1 MKHPRSSP
9 CARQSGFSLLELVI
23 TLVLF
28 SILAGTLQLSAT
40 RRLVDDLERDRT
52 EQAAEEI
59 YRLANAAQHY
69 LIDEG
74 EWPLEM
80 LLCQGAYNELDAKG
94 LLRGAPRL
102 SPYLDSGG
110 NRTGYVLSCNSSHF
124 AVAATTEDAGQAA
137 ALARKVPGASASGTT
152 VTVHYPRPV
161 GSSGPS
167 GPSGTGG
174 PFMPLD
180 GSASPTATWDLGN
193 QYLFGARDVATETG
207 QTLLNSVQFAT
218 MASPGN
224 LIRKPTCLGNMT
236 PRIFTALN
244 QVSLSSGRALH
255 GIQLP
260 VDELAD
266 SWRVRA
272 VVTGSGGKES
282 ASSNTTTIAVFVKC
296 SY

>member
-1 MKHPRSSP
+1 MKHSRCCPGM
-9 CARQSGFSLLELVI
+9 RQSGFSLLELAI
-23 TLVLF
+23 TLALF
-28 SILAGTLQLSAT
+28 SILAGTLQLTAT

-80 LLCQGAYNELDAKG
+80 LLCQGAYGELDTQG

-110 NRTGYVLSCNSSHF
+110 DRTEYALSCNSSHF
-124 AVAATTEDAGQAA
+124 TIAATTENAGQAA
-137 ALARKVPGASASGTT
+137 ALAQKVPGASASGGV
-152 VTVHYPRPV
+152 VTVHYPRPADM
-161 GSSGPS
+161 P
-167 GPSGTGG
+167 GTGG
-174 PFMPLD
+174 AFMPLD
-180 GSASPTATWDLGN
+180 GSASPTATWNLGN

-207 QTLLNSVQFAT
+207 QTLLNSVQYAT
-218 MASPGN
+218 VADPGD
-224 LIRKPTCLGNMT
+224 LIRKPTCPSGMV
-236 PRIFTALN
+236 PRILTALN
-244 QVSLSSGRALH
+244 RVSTPSGRALH
-255 GIQLP
+255 GVQLP
-260 VDELAD
+260 VDELTN

-272 VVTGSGGKES
+272 VITGSGGEETATS
-282 ASSNTTTIAVFVKC
+282 DTATITVFVKC

>member
-1 MKHPRSSP
+1 MKRPRFSP

-23 TLVLF
+23 TLALF
-28 SILAGTLQLSAT
+28 SILAGTLQLNAT

-80 LLCQGAYNELDAKG
+80 LLCQGAYDELDAQG
-94 LLRGAPRL
+94 LLKGAPRL

-110 NRTGYVLSCNSSHF
+110 GRTGYALSCDSNHF
-124 AVAATTEDAGQAA
+124 TIAATTENAEQAA
-137 ALARKVPGASASGTT
+137 ALAQKVPGASASGRV
-152 VTVHYPRPV
+152 VTVHYPRLADP
-161 GSSGPS
+161 P
-167 GPSGTGG
+167 GTGSA
-174 PFMPLD
+174 FMPLD
-180 GSASPTATWDLGN
+180 GSESPTATWNLGN
-193 QYLFGARDVATETG
+193 QYLFGARDIVTETG

-218 MASPGN
+218 VADPGD
-224 LIRKPTCLGNMT
+224 LIRKPTCPNGMI
-236 PRIFTALN
+236 PRILTALN
-244 QVSLSSGRALH
+244 RVSTPSGRALH

-260 VDELAD
+260 VDELAN

-272 VVTGSGGKES
+272 VITGSGGAETATS
-282 ASSNTTTIAVFVKC
+282 DTATIAVFVKC